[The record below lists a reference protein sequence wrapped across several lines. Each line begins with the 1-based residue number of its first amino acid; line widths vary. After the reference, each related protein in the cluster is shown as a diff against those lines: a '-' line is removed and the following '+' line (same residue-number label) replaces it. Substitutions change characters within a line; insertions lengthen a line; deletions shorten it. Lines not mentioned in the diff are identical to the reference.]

1 MQAAQKRTPA
11 FSGWQQPVILTAL
24 FVYFLALE
32 WDRVATYFAADDMM
46 NLATYFRLGPWGALK
61 AQFLLWQGFYRPM
74 GSAFYLPLYH
84 WFGLNPAPF
93 QTAALLIL
101 AANIFLTF
109 RFALALGSSQF
120 IAGMAAMLVA
130 YHAGLPNLHYN
141 VDMIYDVLCFSFLIG
156 ALMLYV
162 SIRSRRSFLRWYE
175 TAAFLLLYLCA
186 LNSKEM
192 ALTMPLVL
200 LAYEWTYQV
209 GQALSSVKPSRFTS
223 LQIHQLL
230 TWLRGPGRLMLFTAV
245 LALASLYGKKF
256 GVQPILDQPAY
267 QPVFSLHRYMA
278 FQKASLFELSG
289 HLANPGWRGVLV
301 FWILVTW
308 LAWRKPRPLLRFTW
322 AYMLLTPLPIAFL
335 SDRTQGCLYVPLAGW
350 AIFAA
355 AIFSDVIG
363 AAAKFLSH
371 ERLFERLGRRR
382 IFALLTAA
390 GVLFWVNQM
399 RFLRATVVKPAAA
412 RQGALTASVIGQL
425 RDLRP
430 RVRPQSQVVFLNDPF
445 SDWDMTFIG
454 TLWFGDRSIHVYN
467 QRLEHLS
474 PADLARMD
482 AVFDFRNGK
491 LVELK

>member
-1 MQAAQKRTPA
+1 MQAAEKRTPA

-24 FVYFLALE
+24 FAYFLTFE

-61 AQFLLWQGFYRPM
+61 SQFVLWQGFYRPM
-74 GSAFYLPLYH
+74 GSAFYLPIYH
-84 WFGLNPAPF
+84 WFGLNPVPF
-93 QTAALLIL
+93 QAAVLLIL

-109 RFALALGSSQF
+109 RLALALGSSQF
-120 IAGMAAMLVA
+120 IAGMAALLVA

-141 VDMIYDVLCFSFLIG
+141 VDMIYDVLCFAFLIG
-156 ALMLYV
+156 ALLLYV

-175 TAAFLLLYLCA
+175 TASFLLLYLCA

-200 LAYEWTYQV
+200 LAYEWTYRV
-209 GQALSSVKPSRFTS
+209 GQTHSSVKSSR
-223 LQIHQLL
+223 L
-230 TWLRGPGRLMLFTAV
+230 TWLHVRQLLSWLRGSGRLVLVTAT

-267 QPVFSLHRYMA
+267 QPVFSLQRYMA

-289 HLANPGWRGVLV
+289 HLSHPGWRGVLL
-301 FWILVTW
+301 FWTVVTY
-308 LAWRKPRPLLRFTW
+308 LAWRRRRPLLRFTW
-322 AYMLLTPLPIAFL
+322 AYMLLTPLPVAFL
-335 SDRTQGCLYVPLAGW
+335 SDRTQGCLYLPLVGW

-355 AIFSDVIG
+355 VIFSDGIG
-363 AAAKFLSH
+363 AAAEFLSH
-371 ERLFERLGRRR
+371 EPLFQRLGRHW

-399 RFLRATVVKPAAA
+399 RFLKATVVKPAAA
-412 RQGALTASVIGQL
+412 RQGALTETVVGQL
-425 RDLRP
+425 RDLHP

-474 PADLARMD
+474 PSELARMD
-482 AVFDFRNGK
+482 AIFDFWNGK